1 VSGGRLRMEQIT
13 DDRRNDA
20 DYLLVTYKRSWPTFR
35 LQLFQDLSKV
45 HDNISDN
52 LVQWLQQPN
61 SSGELIPVTDSL
73 PAPDTWVNTTWI
85 GTEFKWRWDL
95 RLRSTLK
102 WQLYHQLLD
111 DDELFTSGLRD
122 RSTFLGHIAQIDAPL
137 QLWSV
142 TLTPGLKTEYRKQK
156 PFLRNDTRR
165 EEFSRILML
174 IGRLPVMRKSH
185 LEVGVEHHVFSQLRS
200 PTPPGAEDGFSETT
214 TVVQLSNA
222 SDYQG
227 YLLTTQLGFDI
238 TRRHFEVEGTRTR
251 TRGFIVVY
259 AGVGR

>member
-1 VSGGRLRMEQIT
+1 
-13 DDRRNDA
+13 
-20 DYLLVTYKRSWPTFR
+20 
-35 LQLFQDLSKV
+35 
-45 HDNISDN
+45 
-52 LVQWLQQPN
+52 
-61 SSGELIPVTDSL
+61 
-73 PAPDTWVNTTWI
+73 
-85 GTEFKWRWDL
+85 
-95 RLRSTLK
+95 
-102 WQLYHQLLD
+102 
-111 DDELFTSGLRD
+111 
-122 RSTFLGHIAQIDAPL
+122 
-137 QLWSV
+137 
-142 TLTPGLKTEYRKQK
+142 
-156 PFLRNDTRR
+156 
-165 EEFSRILML
+165 ML

-227 YLLTTQLGFDI
+227 YLLTTQLGFDV

>member
-1 VSGGRLRMEQIT
+1 M
-13 DDRRNDA
+13 
-20 DYLLVTYKRSWPTFR
+20 
-35 LQLFQDLSKV
+35 

-52 LVQWLQQPN
+52 LVQWLQPPN
-61 SSGELIPVTDSL
+61 SPGELIPVTDPL

-85 GTEFKWRWDL
+85 GAEFKWRWDL

-137 QLWSV
+137 QLWNV

-156 PFLRNDTRR
+156 PFLRDDTRR

-174 IGRLPVMRKSH
+174 IGRLPVMRQSH

-214 TVVQLSNA
+214 TIVQLSNA
-222 SDYQG
+222 TDYQG
-227 YLLTTQLGFDI
+227 YLLTTQLGFDV